1 MSLNNAHVMGYI
13 HDIEE
18 KAYDDGVTITHF
30 NLHYQRATRTDV
42 FSCRVV
48 SRLCPKR
55 PAEYAKEG
63 DYIVL
68 TGHLTTFGTTSPR
81 LGIEVCWWNQ
91 VNP

>member
-1 MSLNNAHVMGYI
+1 
-13 HDIEE
+13 
-18 KAYDDGVTITHF
+18 
-30 NLHYQRATRTDV
+30 
-42 FSCRVV
+42 VV

-81 LGIEVCWWNQ
+81 LGIEVCWWNH